1 MQDPRLS
8 REKFSLLYYLIKENA
23 NIPFTPEQFIDKSK
37 VLSVPIFNRILCG
50 LTIIKLSITSF
61 YFLFWELSFL
71 NIHIFIEFFLF
82 LLCIVF
88 IYIKELSKFKIFF
101 FVNIIGEYITL
112 RIFRILYIVIFI
124 IEENNIYYNFTNFTF
139 QINIGFIFFI
149 FCSIIFFESHNFT
162 SGLLY
167 LYILNLLCFLYFFS
181 LKNFMNVYIPLNID
195 IAIFVLVSVIGHKIG
210 KKLTKSETFFKF
222 YERVIDI
229 VCKETKMQISYDG
242 QIIFPN
248 KIEPSNRKKSDRKD
262 SLKVFNDLM
271 DESQSEFS
279 NEDVL
284 SNIEGKNFDM
294 FEIGD
299 FEGFEVC
306 LPKEENVI

>member
-1 MQDPRLS
+1 MFACS
-8 REKFSLLYYLIKENA
+8 ILL
-23 NIPFTPEQFIDKSK
+23 
-37 VLSVPIFNRILCG
+37 
-50 LTIIKLSITSF
+50 
-61 YFLFWELSFL
+61 
-71 NIHIFIEFFLF
+71 
-82 LLCIVF
+82 LLCVVF
-88 IYIKELSKFKIFF
+88 IWMKELSKKKIFF
-101 FVNIIGEYITL
+101 FTNIIGEYITL

-124 IEENNIYYNFTNFTF
+124 VEENHLYYNYPSFTF
-139 QINIGFIFFI
+139 QINTGFIFFV
-149 FCSIIFFESHNFT
+149 FCSIIFFESHNFV

-181 LKNFMNVYIPLNID
+181 LKNFLNVYIPVNID
-195 IAIFVLVSVIGHKIG
+195 IAIFVLISVIGHNIG
-210 KKLTKSETFFKF
+210 RKLTKNEIFFKF

-229 VCKETKMQISYDG
+229 VCKEIKMQIAYDG

-248 KIEPSNRKKSDRKD
+248 KIEPSMRKRSERKD

-279 NEDVL
+279 NEDTL

-306 LPKEENVI
+306 LPKEEHVI